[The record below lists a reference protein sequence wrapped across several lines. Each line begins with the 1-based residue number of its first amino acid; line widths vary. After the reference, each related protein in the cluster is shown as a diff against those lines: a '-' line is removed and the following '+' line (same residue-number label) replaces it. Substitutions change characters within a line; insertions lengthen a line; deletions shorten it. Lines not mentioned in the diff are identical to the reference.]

1 MKGNLRIG
9 EIARLGGVS
18 VKALR
23 FYDEQGLLS
32 PDYVDPQTGYRYYSL
47 DQTQPL
53 AVITNLRAAGF
64 SIAEIA
70 ALLRQKPPIKD
81 FEEAIAEKRREL
93 NQARINI
100 ENKLKIVDALAKS
113 LREDSAGALTNLR
126 LTAIPQQLAHSI
138 IETVPH
144 LGAPVTAMF
153 EKAEMQV
160 AKAGARAPTS
170 PFMIFH
176 DPPLKKTDIKVEVC
190 IPLTHEPEEG
200 LTASDAPGSE
210 FACAIAYGGSYDKTD
225 TLYKRMGEWVV
236 AAGLSPAGPL
246 REVYHRFGADQEE
259 YRLPAKM
266 IAANRS
272 EFLTELQIP
281 VSLPS

>member
-9 EIARLGGVS
+9 EFARLGGVS

-32 PDYVDPQTGYRYYSL
+32 PDYIDPQTGYRYYSL
-47 DQTQPL
+47 DQTQAL

-64 SIAEIA
+64 SIAEIST
-70 ALLRQKPPIKD
+70 LLRQKPPVKD

-93 NQARINI
+93 NQARISI

-113 LREDSAGALTNLR
+113 LREASAGALTNLR

-138 IETVPH
+138 VETVPH
-144 LGAPVTAMF
+144 LGSPVTAKF
-153 EKAEMQV
+153 EKAETQV

-176 DPPLKKTDIKVEVC
+176 DPPLKKADIKVEVC
-190 IPLTHEPEEG
+190 IPITHEPETG
-200 LTASDAPGSE
+200 LSVTDAPGSD
-210 FACAIAYGGSYDKTD
+210 FACAIAYAGSYAKTD
-225 TLYKRMGEWVV
+225 ALYEQMGAWIKT
-236 AAGLSPAGPL
+236 AGLSPAGPL
-246 REVYHRFGADQEE
+246 REIYHRFGADQDD
-259 YRLPAKM
+259 YRLPAQMLAKH
-266 IAANRS
+266 RS
-272 EFLTELQIP
+272 DYLTELQLP
-281 VSLPS
+281 VSLPQ